1 MSDLVP
7 FDIQTEIIKKLPIK
21 SLIRLRSVSKP
32 WKSLIDSPK
41 SIHDNCLRDNQP
53 HHLLVRYV
61 LRSVVKYVSF
71 LDDDDDSIP
80 QQKFCP
86 TVPVILKRLHHA
98 SKVGSSHGIVCF
110 YGFYKDID
118 YGTDMVV
125 LWNPTIRKS
134 VGIVITKVLHRRIVI
149 GFGVCPNTSDPK
161 LVKITHNRSF
171 GTETINCVFWEV
183 EVFTLSVGAW
193 RSISIVT
200 PFKPVE
206 LFWSQVFIN
215 GVIYWLGYDRI
226 AVDSANTHHRIISF
240 DLKSEK
246 FGEVFLSNSLVSSTG
261 DLSVSKLMDSLVVI
275 ESYMKAG
282 EPVCAVWKINHDVL
296 KSCTKLYTVKADSAI
311 INLVLEFS
319 KNGELVME
327 VLDFYGQCFV
337 EIYEPCSGQVK
348 YLEGFND
355 KSTSYTVNS
364 YTETLAL
371 LHQSDS
377 IIY

>member
-21 SLIRLRSVSKP
+21 SLIRL
-32 WKSLIDSPK
+32 
-41 SIHDNCLRDNQP
+41 IH
-53 HHLLVRYV
+53 
-61 LRSVVKYVSF
+61 
-71 LDDDDDSIP
+71 DDDSIP

-110 YGFYKDID
+110 YRFYKDID

-161 LVKITHNRSF
+161 LVKITHNTIF
-171 GTETINCVFWEV
+171 GTETINCDFWEV

-193 RSISIVT
+193 RSISIIT
-200 PFKPVE
+200 PFKLVE

-226 AVDSANTHHRIISF
+226 AVDSENTHHRIISF

-246 FGEVFLSNSLVSSTG
+246 FGEVF
-261 DLSVSKLMDSLVVI
+261 
-275 ESYMKAG
+275 
-282 EPVCAVWKINHDVL
+282 
-296 KSCTKLYTVKADSAI
+296 
-311 INLVLEFS
+311 
-319 KNGELVME
+319 
-327 VLDFYGQCFV
+327 
-337 EIYEPCSGQVK
+337 
-348 YLEGFND
+348 
-355 KSTSYTVNS
+355 
-364 YTETLAL
+364 
-371 LHQSDS
+371 S
-377 IIY
+377 IK